1 MPRVPFQPA
10 TADITLV
17 GVMHALSD
25 PARLEIASRLADS
38 DGENCSGIGEDIDL
52 HKSTLSHH
60 YRVLREAGVTATTI
74 EGRTRVVRLRRDDL
88 EARFPGLLNAVLN
101 AYSDR

>member
-10 TADITLV
+10 TDAIALV

-25 PARLEIASRLADS
+25 PARLEIVSRLAVS
-38 DGENCSGIGEDIDL
+38 EGENCAGIGEDIDL

-88 EARFPGLLNAVLN
+88 QARFPGLLDAVLG
-101 AYSDR
+101 ALSDR

>member
-1 MPRVPFQPA
+1 MPRAPFQPA
-10 TADITLV
+10 TDDITLV
-17 GVMHALSD
+17 GVMHAFSD
-25 PARLEIASRLADS
+25 PARLEIVSRLAVS
-38 DGENCSGIGEDIDL
+38 KGENCSGIGEDIDL

-88 EARFPGLLNAVLN
+88 QARFPGLLDAVLS
-101 AYSDR
+101 AYRDH